1 LTKNYTTI
9 LSGDSSGNLFY
20 WDFNFQ
26 KKKSFKFHSEAITDI
41 SLSFND
47 LKFITSSDDKK
58 SKIIDV
64 ETGEEENEFEHGS
77 NLKSCHWNPYKSIVA
92 TAGKD
97 NLIKIWDPKSGDCI
111 NTLYKCTRYIDILIK
126 ALSTKLGSIKMETG
140 FYHALISLRILILG

>member
-1 LTKNYTTI
+1 MTKNYTTI

-26 KKKSFKFHSEAITDI
+26 KKKSYKFHSEAITDI

-58 SKIIDV
+58 AKIIDV
-64 ETGEEENEFEHGS
+64 ERGEEENEFEHGS

-97 NLIKIWDPKSGDCI
+97 NLIKIWKFNIFPGVSYDGQI
-111 NTLYKCTRYIDILIK
+111 NESNSYRLFGKIIILVR
-126 ALSTKLGSIKMETG
+126 L
-140 FYHALISLRILILG
+140 